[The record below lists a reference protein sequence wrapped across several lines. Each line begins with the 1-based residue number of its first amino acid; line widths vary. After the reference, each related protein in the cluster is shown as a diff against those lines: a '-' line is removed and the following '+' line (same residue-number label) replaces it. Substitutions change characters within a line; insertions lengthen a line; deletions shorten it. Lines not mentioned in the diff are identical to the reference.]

1 MEKEVYSVA
10 SPREPTKYMSDYEIA
25 KEFHE

>member
-10 SPREPTKYMSDYEIA
+10 SPREPAKYIIDYEIA

>member
-1 MEKEVYSVA
+1 MEKEVYRMP
-10 SPREPTKYMSDYEIA
+10 SPGEQKKYISDYEIA